1 MSHSLRNL
9 ASIINHKICYEKIYL
24 AFFFISILNFCLISP
39 AFGSLL
45 QIFLTTTSTWP
56 FLFKCTEPSFIVP
69 LLRGFVSVKFLYK
82 LHLCNFYSPCT
93 QSRVMAEDWTCV
105 SRNSKWSVSCGLGI
119 VGWER
124 SPSPELATHHGIPT
138 QNHRSVFK
146 SNWSSLGLQSKV
158 REFRFY
164 PGFAFS

>member
-24 AFFFISILNFCLISP
+24 AFFFFLISILNFLLSSP
-39 AFGSLL
+39 AFGSYL
-45 QIFLTTTSTWP
+45 QILLTTTSTWP
-56 FLFKCTEPSFIVP
+56 FLLKCTEPSCTVP
-69 LLRGFVSVKFLYK
+69 LLRGFVSNSLKNPFICAAFTVPAL
-82 LHLCNFYSPCT
+82 
-93 QSRVMAEDWTCV
+93 RAELWLRIEHV
-105 SRNSKWSVSCGLGI
+105 SAEIPNGVFN

-124 SPSPELATHHGIPT
+124 SPSPELAPHHGIPT
-138 QNHRSVFK
+138 QNHDNVFK
-146 SNWSSLGLQSKV
+146 SNWSSLGLQSKF